1 MKIKRS
7 ALRRSLQWIRSFFR
21 SLTSSGRSR
30 LFPRRLLFEQGIAC
44 LFFLLLFFCISR
56 QIRVLFNFENDDQ
69 IAVDTRVQ
77 SSSIA
82 NSGAPGST
90 FLSNLKTV
98 RRIRER
104 AKIKMPYSKQNS
116 TNTRKTSFHL
126 VFSTGCSADQD
137 WQSYAFFYHILKS
150 GQEGDVTRVA
160 SGCTIIGAMGLK
172 QHFKTK
178 ISPMAPDRFHL
189 FLTPDFSKS
198 VLPNVKYKFFN
209 KPYGLQY
216 WMKNGLKYEENRDA
230 LDDKIFIILD
240 PDQIV
245 LRPFRQSYEDDD
257 QIVFH
262 WPHSVI
268 HKAVTHGHPMAQ
280 VYMFGS
286 NWVDKLVPAAI
297 FNHTHSPVAQ
307 WTRWLVGMYFAAGP
321 PYIATGRDTYNIVTT
336 WAQVSAPVYQQTK
349 DHLSEMFAYSVAA
362 GHLNLKHQLVY
373 SFMISNPEVRQEG
386 WSLIDGYTT
395 EQLFQ
400 NHNGSGLDPVPNV
413 IHYCQKYNLGPWW
426 FFKYLLNDN
435 FLFNCMEDLFDVPNC
450 CDHLRLNDDGSPTSF
465 TTMDKAYN
473 WALKHPTGE
482 RVPLNNALHRKRHA
496 FILHRIL
503 TSLNDAA
510 IYYRQHHCKSK
521 GAINTNKTF
530 IWKFARSTKQK
541 LDEKAS
547 IFRDTLQRN
556 DPMATA

>member
-1 MKIKRS
+1 M
-7 ALRRSLQWIRSFFR
+7 LWRSLQWIRSFFR
-21 SLTSSGRSR
+21 SLASFR
-30 LFPRRLLFEQGIAC
+30 LYVSRRLLFEKGITC
-44 LFFLLLFFCISR
+44 LFSLLLFFCISR
-56 QIRVLFNFENDDQ
+56 QIRVLYSFENENQ
-69 IAVDTRVQ
+69 IAVETRII
-77 SSSIA
+77 SNSIA
-82 NSGAPGST
+82 NNAVSAST
-90 FLSNLKTV
+90 FFRNSEKAKK
-98 RRIRER
+98 EGKK
-104 AKIKMPYSKQNS
+104 AKIEIPFSNI
-116 TNTRKTSFHL
+116 SFHL

-137 WQSYAFFYHILKS
+137 WQSYAFFYHILNS
-150 GQEGDVTRVA
+150 GQQGDVTRVA
-160 SGCTIIGAMGLK
+160 SGCTTIGAMGLK

-216 WMKNGLKYEENRDA
+216 WMKKGLKYEENRND
-230 LDDKIFIILD
+230 LDDTIFIVLD

-245 LRPFRQSYEDDD
+245 LRPFQQSYEDDD

-262 WPHSVI
+262 WPHSII
-268 HKAVTHGHPMAQ
+268 HKSVTHGHPMAQ
-280 VYMFGS
+280 IYMFGS

-297 FNHTHSPVAQ
+297 FNQTRSPVAQ

-321 PYIATGRDTYNIVTT
+321 PYIATGRDMYNIVTT

-362 GHLNLKHQLVY
+362 GHLNLKHQLVH

-400 NHNGSGLDPVPNV
+400 YRNGSGVGPLPNV

-435 FLFNCMEDLFDVPNC
+435 FLFDCMKDLLDVPNC
-450 CDHLRLNDDGSPTSF
+450 CDHLRFNDEGSPTSF
-465 TTMDKAYN
+465 TTMDEAYN
-473 WALKHPTGE
+473 WTLTHPKGE
-482 RVPLNNALHRKRHA
+482 RVPLKNALHRKRHA

-510 IYYRQHHCKSK
+510 IYYRQHHCK
-521 GAINTNKTF
+521 GAFSTNKTF
-530 IWKFARSTKQK
+530 IWKFARSTKQR

-547 IFRDTLQRN
+547 AFRETLQRN
-556 DPMATA
+556 DPMTSA